1 MKKIGLLMCAIAVF
15 GMMFTSCKKK
25 DSVNLDNVTE
35 STFFV
40 VGPATAVLDMDADN
54 SQLAQMGAGINEK
67 TKQARSGLFEKYVA
81 LEANQEF
88 ELVYND
94 GGMLTHYGADLELGD
109 PYDVADGITIQVYK
123 GEMKENVKMT
133 VPVSGFYHIALDQN
147 LDKELEYPTII
158 VSPVEWELSDGTP
171 LQVASEFNKT
181 SMTWTLDEK
190 EFASSSK
197 YKYRWG
203 HGWKIRLANGAT
215 EVNIETNLG
224 EGYKS
229 GASDIKIKRGVW
241 SFTLTWNLTG
251 GAIENGFKNSKVTL
265 VRALEAA
272 DYSATELVVVGAG
285 VNDEYPSDYAN
296 ADGGWGW
303 GHIASLGTPA
313 KDGDVYTWTADVKL
327 VGGQGF
333 KVRSNKTTDANPVE
347 IGDGP
352 DQDKNFTVGGNGTYK
367 VTVVIDAAADEKTVT
382 IVAGEDVVIADYTN
396 SVVGLVGAAVAE
408 QDGAEP
414 DAVWSWGN
422 FFSLGTPAKVG
433 MVYTWTGTV
442 KLQEGGCKFRS
453 ATTDADP
460 YVEVGK
466 DGGGDNITI
475 AAGEEGTYVVTL
487 IIDAEKATKTVTVT
501 KQ

>member
-1 MKKIGLLMCAIAVF
+1 MCAIAVF

-25 DSVNLDNVTE
+25 NSVNLDDVVENGF
-35 STFFV
+35 SV
-40 VGPATAVLDMDADN
+40 VGPATAVPNMDADN
-54 SQLAQMGAGINEK
+54 SKLALMGAGINEYDK
-67 TKQARSGLFEKYVA
+67 KARAGLYEKYVA
-81 LEANQEF
+81 LEGGQEF

-94 GGMLTHYGADLELGD
+94 GGVVTHYGAELEKGD
-109 PYDVADGITIQVYK
+109 PFDVDNGITIQVYK
-123 GEMKENVKMT
+123 GVMEENKKMT
-133 VPVSGFYHIALDQN
+133 VPVSGFYHIALDLN
-147 LDKELEYPTII
+147 VNNDLPDKTII
-158 VSPVEWELSDGTP
+158 VSPVEWELSDGTVMTP
-171 LQVASEFNKT
+171 SEFNKT
-181 SMTWTLDEK
+181 HMTWTIDEK
-190 EFASSSK
+190 EYQSSSK

-203 HGWKIRLANGAT
+203 NGWKIKVTPAAD
-215 EVNIETNLG
+215 VNIETNLG
-224 EGYKS
+224 EGMKS
-229 GASDIKIKRGVW
+229 GAADIKISRGVHK
-241 SFTLTWNLTG
+241 FVLTWNLTG
-251 GAIENGFKNSKVTL
+251 GAIEKGFKNEVTL

-313 KDGDVYTWTADVKL
+313 KEGDVYTWSADVKL

-382 IVAGEDVVIADYTN
+382 IAAGEDVVIADYTN

-408 QDGAEP
+408 QDGAEA
-414 DAVWSWGN
+414 DAGWSWGN
-422 FFSLGTPAKVG
+422 FFSLGTPAKNG

-475 AAGEEGTYVVTL
+475 AEGEEGTYVVTL
-487 IIDAEKATKTVTVT
+487 IINAEKATKTVTLV

>member
-25 DSVNLDNVTE
+25 NSVNLDDVVENGF
-35 STFFV
+35 SV
-40 VGPATAVLDMDADN
+40 VGPATAVLDMNADN
-54 SQLAQMGAGINEK
+54 AKLALMGAGINEYDK
-67 TKQARSGLFEKYVA
+67 KARAGLYEKYVA
-81 LEANQEF
+81 LEGGQEF

-94 GGMLTHYGADLELGD
+94 GGNVTHYGADLELGD
-109 PYDVADGITIQVYK
+109 PYDVGNGITIQVYK
-123 GEMKENVKMT
+123 GVMVENQKMT
-133 VPVSGFYHIALDQN
+133 VPVTGFYHIALDLN
-147 LDKELEYPTII
+147 VNNDLPDKTII
-158 VSPVEWELSDGTP
+158 VSPVEWELSDGTMMVP
-171 LQVASEFNKT
+171 SEFNKT
-181 SMTWTLDEK
+181 SMTWTIDEK
-190 EFASSSK
+190 EYQSASK

-203 HGWKIRLANGAT
+203 HGWKIKVTPAAD
-215 EVNIETNLG
+215 VNIETNLG
-224 EGYKS
+224 EGMKS
-229 GASDIKIKRGVW
+229 GAADIKIKRGVHK
-241 SFTLTWNLTG
+241 FVLTWNLTG
-251 GAIENGFKNSKVTL
+251 GAIEKGFKEEVTL

-285 VNDEYPSDYAN
+285 VSDEYATDYTN
-296 ADGGWGW
+296 ADGGWSW
-303 GHIASLGTPA
+303 GHLASLGIPT
-313 KDGDVYTWTADVKL
+313 KEDDVYTWSADVKL

-382 IVAGEDVVIADYTN
+382 IAAGEDVVIADYTN

-414 DAVWSWGN
+414 DAGWSWGN
-422 FFSLGTPAKVG
+422 FFSLGTPAKNG

-475 AAGEEGTYVVTL
+475 AEGEEGTYVVTL
-487 IIDAEKATKTVTVT
+487 IINAEKATKTVTLV